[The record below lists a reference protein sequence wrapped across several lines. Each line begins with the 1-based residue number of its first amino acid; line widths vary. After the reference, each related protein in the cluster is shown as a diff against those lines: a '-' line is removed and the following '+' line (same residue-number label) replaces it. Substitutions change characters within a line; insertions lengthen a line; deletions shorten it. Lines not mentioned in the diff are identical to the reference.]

1 MTPVS
6 DVLAFLADQLADC
19 ENHWSLGTFGALAEF
34 TRDPGERVALAR
46 DDRSVSAVT
55 ARGAIRLAPLDAMQL
70 VASETATRNSWNHR
84 VALCLPEAGCAMHRR
99 SVLAELGPDTEALRK
114 DDRDAIL
121 FDLGLDTLQ
130 VDACIRVA
138 EPRIAAALRA
148 HVGRPVFE
156 HGNPAMDIIVPAS
169 PHRVFTSRIG
179 RIEVFAPIPPPHGKS
194 PEGPHTHV
202 LPKLLQR
209 RRTHAATEPIPAGL
223 VPCAHLYPA
232 HPVKDGLGRELPFDA
247 RRHDSFQRLLRMFG
261 DPGAVD
267 LKQQV
272 MAAIAQGGHPSAL
285 SPPNDRL
292 ARASIRVALRQVQAA
307 HRPTPALAAWLEA
320 HDRTHAGVEAD
331 DTAAMH
337 GHAHGVE

>member
-1 MTPVS
+1 
-6 DVLAFLADQLADC
+6 
-19 ENHWSLGTFGALAEF
+19 
-34 TRDPGERVALAR
+34 
-46 DDRSVSAVT
+46 
-55 ARGAIRLAPLDAMQL
+55 MQL
-70 VASETATRNSWNHR
+70 VASETATRTSWNHR

-99 SVLAELGPDTEALRK
+99 SVLVELGPDTEALRAQ
-114 DDRDAIL
+114 DRGAIL
-121 FDLGLDTLQ
+121 FDLGLDALQ

-138 EPRIAAALRA
+138 DAGVAAALRA
-148 HVGRPVFE
+148 LVGRPVFE

-169 PHRVFTSRIG
+169 PHRVFLSRLG

-202 LPKLLQR
+202 LPKLLQH

-232 HPVKDGLGRELPFDA
+232 HPVKDGLGRELPFNA
-247 RRHDSFQRLLRMFG
+247 RRHDSFQRLMRMFG

-267 LKQQV
+267 LKQRV
-272 MAAIAQGGHPSAL
+272 MAAIAQGGHPSDL
-285 SPPNDRL
+285 SPPNDRF

-320 HDRTHAGVEAD
+320 HDRAHAGVELD
-331 DTAAMH
+331 ESAAMH
-337 GHAHGVE
+337 GHAHGAE